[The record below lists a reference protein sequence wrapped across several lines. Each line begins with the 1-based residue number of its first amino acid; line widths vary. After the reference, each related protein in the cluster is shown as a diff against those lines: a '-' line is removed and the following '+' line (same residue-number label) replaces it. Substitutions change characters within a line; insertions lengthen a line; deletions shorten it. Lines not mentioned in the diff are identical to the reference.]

1 MRPGILGLK
10 GAPGTGFPRIGV
22 LGSDTYGGMTLP
34 IGATSRG
41 LFVMAKPTGVAQ
53 LTWVHENH
61 TFKAGGEWKIDT
73 YTNKSDV
80 GLAPSLGFGSG
91 VTGQPLYGQ
100 ALPSGT
106 TIGNSFATFLLGQ
119 YDGGSVGNSTDPQY
133 RKSGIGLVRAGYLEG
148 DAKTDLRLWHPL

>member
-1 MRPGILGLK
+1 
-10 GAPGTGFPRIGV
+10 
-22 LGSDTYGGMTLP
+22 MTLA

-61 TFKAGGEWKIDT
+61 TFKTGGEWKIDT
-73 YTNKSDV
+73 FTNKSEV

-119 YDGGSVGNSTDPQY
+119 YDGGSVGNATDPQY
-133 RKSGIGLVRAGYLEG
+133 RKSGVGFFVQDTWKVTRKLTFDYR
-148 DAKTDLRLWHPL
+148 HPL